1 MDMGWLVPTVFWAAV
16 VLIVALNVRA
26 RMAAERERQQT
37 LRTLIERGQA
47 LDADLVRQMLAGSTE
62 HKSPFA
68 LVVAGIVVASFG
80 LGLALLGVF
89 IGQIESEA
97 LMPLLG
103 SGGLFFMV
111 GGGLLLAALAQRR
124 LQQVAGPEPLDDIGH
139 NGTDKS

>member
-47 LDADLVRQMLAGSTE
+47 LDADLVRQLLAGSTE
-62 HKSPFA
+62 RKSPFA

-89 IGQIESEA
+89 IGQIDSEA
-97 LMPLLG
+97 LLPLLG

-124 LQQVAGPEPLDDIGH
+124 LQQASGPAPLDGPGH
-139 NGTDKS
+139 NGNDKP

>member
-89 IGQIESEA
+89 LA
-97 LMPLLG
+97 LEVPG
-103 SGGLFFMV
+103 PWIAPA
-111 GGGLLLAALAQRR
+111 LLALAFARGEDPNR
-124 LQQVAGPEPLDDIGH
+124 PFGGVPFRVWAGCV
-139 NGTDKS
+139 S

>member
-37 LRTLIERGQA
+37 LRTLIERGQP
-47 LDADLVRQMLAGSTE
+47 LDADLVRQLLAGSTE
-62 HKSPFA
+62 RKSPFA
-68 LVVAGIVVASFG
+68 LVVAGIVVAAFG

-89 IGQIESEA
+89 IGQIDSEA
-97 LMPLLG
+97 LLPLLG

-111 GGGLLLAALAQRR
+111 GVGLLVAALVQRR
-124 LQQVAGPEPLDDIGH
+124 LQQASGPAPLEDIGH
-139 NGTDKS
+139 NGTDKP